1 MEDGKMTI
9 SNVKKFHKATSKL
22 LEKYVEGLANQW
34 IHKPMAW
41 ALYETWRAI
50 DKTEKEREPR

>member
-1 MEDGKMTI
+1 MTI
-9 SNVKKFHKATSKL
+9 SNVKKFHKTTSKL

-41 ALYETWRAI
+41 ALYETWKAI